1 MFLAAL
7 VNELN
12 RLGHCGHA
20 RMPLGSIAR
29 RLGVMTA
36 VHSLTSGDLTLEP
49 MSADSDSSGGFDG
62 WAVMVDG
69 ERRGSVALRRE
80 SRTTASLRWRVTD
93 TDGAPDMGMSIR
105 MLQLTLDHAFDDLGF
120 RRVEARIPVDDL
132 TDVRAASICGLRR
145 EGILRGAPGEPD
157 RALLARLIDDPPAN
171 SREGFIALLNA
182 GLPTKRI
189 IAQGL
194 LRDADGR
201 VLLCRLT
208 YKPEWDLPGGVVEVG
223 ESPADGLVRELQ
235 EELGITVTVNGL
247 ITVNWLPAWRGW
259 DDACILLFDL
269 GVAEASFTETMQL
282 QPTEIAGVE
291 WCDEETIS
299 RHATDAARE
308 LLDAVRTGG
317 IAPYREAAPGP
328 DA

>member
-1 MFLAAL
+1 MT
-7 VNELN
+7 
-12 RLGHCGHA
+12 
-20 RMPLGSIAR
+20 
-29 RLGVMTA
+29 GVTA
-36 VHSLTSGDLTLEP
+36 LTSGDLTLEP
-49 MSADSDSSGGFDG
+49 TGGGSGSSDSGVDG
-62 WAVMVDG
+62 WAVLVDG

-80 SRTTASLRWRVTD
+80 SRSTASLRWKVTGP
-93 TDGAPDMGMSIR
+93 DGNPDMGAAIR
-105 MLQLTLDHAFDDLGF
+105 ILQLTLAHAFDDLGF
-120 RRVEARIPVDDL
+120 QRVETRIPVDDL

-145 EGILRGAPGEPD
+145 EGILRGATGEPD

-189 IAQGL
+189 ISQGL

-235 EELGITVTVNGL
+235 EELGVTVTVNGL

-259 DDACILLFDL
+259 DDACVLLFDL
-269 GVAEASFTETMQL
+269 GVADASFTDAMEL

-291 WCDEETIS
+291 WCDEETIAS
-299 RHATDAARE
+299 HATAAARE
-308 LLDAVRTGG
+308 LLASVRAGG
-317 IAPYREAAPGP
+317 VAPYRDSAPGP
-328 DA
+328 A

>member
-1 MFLAAL
+1 
-7 VNELN
+7 
-12 RLGHCGHA
+12 
-20 RMPLGSIAR
+20 
-29 RLGVMTA
+29 MTA
-36 VHSLTSGDLTLEP
+36 VHPLTSGELTLEP
-49 MSADSDSSGGFDG
+49 AGGTARDDGGASSRGTGESDSERGHGFDG

-80 SRTTASLRWRVTD
+80 SRTTASLRWKVTD
-93 TDGAPDMGMSIR
+93 AGGSPDMGMAIR
-105 MLQLTLDHAFDDLGF
+105 ILQLTLAHAFDDLGF
-120 RRVEARIPVDDL
+120 LRVEARVPVDDL

-145 EGILRGAPGEPD
+145 EGILRGGANEPD
-157 RALLARLIDDPPAN
+157 RALLARLADDPPAN

-194 LRDADGR
+194 LRDPDGR

-223 ESPADGLVRELQ
+223 ESPATGLVRELQ
-235 EELGITVTVNGL
+235 EELGITVSVQGL

-269 GVAEASFTETMQL
+269 GVAEASLTDGMHL

-291 WCDEETIS
+291 WCDEETIAQ
-299 RHATDAARE
+299 HATQAARE
-308 LLDAVRTGG
+308 LLDAVRAGG
-317 IAPYREAAPGP
+317 ISPYREAGPGP
-328 DA
+328 D

>member
-1 MFLAAL
+1 MRAA
-7 VNELN
+7 
-12 RLGHCGHA
+12 H
-20 RMPLGSIAR
+20 P
-29 RLGVMTA
+29 
-36 VHSLTSGDLTLEP
+36 LTSGDLTLEP
-49 MSADSDSSGGFDG
+49 TGTPRDANGGFDG
-62 WAVMVDG
+62 WAVLVDG

-80 SRTTASLRWRVTD
+80 SRTTASLRWKVCD
-93 TDGAPDMGMSIR
+93 ADGAPDLGMAIR
-105 MLQLTLDHAFDDLGF
+105 MLQLTVAHAFDDLGF
-120 RRVEARIPVDDL
+120 QRVEARIPVDEL
-132 TDVRAASICGLRR
+132 SDVRAASICGLRR
-145 EGILRGAPGEPD
+145 EGILRGPAGEAD
-157 RALLARLIDDPPAN
+157 RALLARLVDDPPAN

-194 LRDADGR
+194 LRDGDGR

-235 EELGITVTVNGL
+235 EELGVTVSVNGL

-259 DDACILLFDL
+259 DDACVLLFDL
-269 GVAEASFTETMQL
+269 GVADASFTEAMQL

-291 WCDEETIS
+291 WCDEETIA

-308 LLDAVRTGG
+308 LLDAVRAGS
-317 IAPYREAAPGP
+317 IAPYREAGP
-328 DA
+328 SRDA

>member
-1 MFLAAL
+1 
-7 VNELN
+7 
-12 RLGHCGHA
+12 
-20 RMPLGSIAR
+20 
-29 RLGVMTA
+29 MTA
-36 VHSLTSGDLTLEP
+36 VHPLTSGDLTLEP
-49 MSADSDSSGGFDG
+49 TSDGSAADGGFDG

-80 SRTTASLRWRVTD
+80 SRTTASLRWKVAD
-93 TDGAPDMGMSIR
+93 PDGAPDMGTAIR
-105 MLQLTLDHAFDDLGF
+105 LLQLTLTHAFDDLGF
-120 RRVEARIPVDDL
+120 QRVEARIPVDDL

-145 EGILRGAPGEPD
+145 EGILRGAAGDSD
-157 RALLARLIDDPPAN
+157 RALLARLVDDPPAN

-201 VLLCRLT
+201 ILLCRLT

-259 DDACILLFDL
+259 DDACVMLFDL
-269 GVAEASFTETMQL
+269 GTADASVIDTMHL

-291 WCDEETIS
+291 WCDEEAIAL
-299 RHATDAARE
+299 HATAAARE
-308 LLDAVRTGG
+308 LLDAVRAGG
-317 IAPYREAAPGP
+317 VAPYRESGAGP
-328 DA
+328 TD